1 MAELRTLTSSRQQRV
16 LLRLLSSAY
25 GTAPWVLTPDLL
37 GYHCAEE
44 GLSAPEAVR
53 LAEDVL
59 AAGVEL
65 YMVDVT
71 VAHDGQPTSTFR
83 PLKSQDALG
92 RVRAYVET
100 EALRALARQ
109 GVQP

>member
-25 GTAPWVLTPDLL
+25 GSASWVLTLDTL
-37 GYHCAEE
+37 GYHCVAE

-53 LAEDVL
+53 LTEDVL
-59 AAGVEL
+59 AAGVEM
-65 YMVDVT
+65 YAVEVS
-71 VAHDGQPTSTFR
+71 VAHDGQTTSTFR
-83 PLKSQDALG
+83 PLGSQDAAG

-100 EALRALARQ
+100 EELRARARSS
-109 GVQP
+109 VP